1 LVGSRLRL
9 AGFRHQRK
17 HGWQTALAILG
28 IALGV
33 AVVMAV
39 SLANQS
45 ASRAFAI
52 TMEQIS
58 GRVSHQ
64 ILGGPSGIPE
74 KLYTRLRQEQSHL
87 KSAPVVEGVV
97 RIGQEPFTLLGL
109 DPLSEQPFRTMTQLP
124 GTGVLT
130 RLLTQQNGLLFSS
143 YTAKR
148 LGLSAGDKI
157 TLAIAARSPEVEIL
171 ALFGEQQGAVL
182 DGVLVAD
189 IATAQTLLEQPG
201 KLDRI
206 DLTLTPDAIA
216 PLQTWLPKGY
226 QLVETRQR
234 TSAME
239 DMSKAFQTNLT
250 AMSLLA
256 LLVGGFLIYNTATF
270 SVLQRRRQFGIMR
283 LLGATRSEL
292 FRVILFEQLIIG
304 LIGTAI
310 GMGAGILLARQL
322 LWLVTRTINDLYYTV
337 TISRLDLAPEIII
350 TGITLG
356 LVTTLLASAAPAWE
370 ATRAR
375 PQSVNRRSAIEQQS
389 HRAIP
394 WLLFIGLSTM
404 GGGLWLVQNSDR
416 SLLLGFAALFCFIM
430 GYCLLVPAM
439 VPTLS
444 RLIQYPIKW
453 LFGTIGR
460 LATRGIDATLSR
472 TGPAIAAL
480 TLAIAATIG
489 MGIMVDS
496 FRTTVGQWLTQTI
509 QGDIYLSAPNSSS
522 KRASA
527 PLPNGL
533 AAKALKLD
541 GVREV
546 STGRHVTVES
556 ETGPVNLLAIGLAS
570 TSYRGFNF
578 KGDTPADLWQQ
589 FSTGKLVLVS
599 EPYAYHNRLKT
610 GDKVTLLTPQGNQA
624 FTVGGIFYDYGSDR
638 GLLVMPREHYT
649 KLWQDLAV
657 TTLGIYLKKT
667 APLESVLSRVKNLTS
682 EYDQPLTVRANQE
695 ILKHSLEI
703 FDRTFT
709 ITQVL
714 RLLVIAVAFVGILSA
729 MMALQL
735 ERAKEHAILRATGLT
750 PRQLLGQI
758 TLQTLLM
765 GVMAALLAMP
775 LGWLMA
781 ELLIH
786 VINVRA
792 FGWSMPSQLS
802 TTILMEAGLFALIA
816 SLLAGL
822 YPSLR
827 MARTQPALALREE

>member
-1 LVGSRLRL
+1 LVDSRLRL
-9 AGFRHQRK
+9 AGFRHQRR
-17 HGWQTALAILG
+17 HAWQTALAILG

-39 SLANQS
+39 GLANQS

-58 GRVSHQ
+58 GRVTHQ
-64 ILGGPSGIPE
+64 IIGGPNGLPE
-74 KLYTRLRQEQSHL
+74 QLYTQLRLQQAHL
-87 KSAPVVEGVV
+87 KSAPVVEGIV
-97 RIGQEPFTLLGL
+97 RIGEEQFTLLGL
-109 DPLSEQPFRTMTQLP
+109 DPLSEQPFRTVTQLP
-124 GTGVLT
+124 DSGLLT
-130 RLLTQQNGLLFSS
+130 RILTQENGLLLSA

-148 LGLSAGDKI
+148 LGLSAGDWI
-157 TLAIAARSPEVEIL
+157 TLNIAPRTPIVEIV
-171 ALFGEQQGAVL
+171 ALFGEDQGAVL
-182 DGVLVAD
+182 DGVLVTD
-189 IATAQTLLEQPG
+189 IATAQTLLEQFG
-201 KLDRI
+201 TLDRI
-206 DLTLTPDAIA
+206 DLALRPDQIS
-216 PLQTWLPKGY
+216 PFQQWLPKGV
-226 QLVETRQR
+226 QLVETSQR

-239 DMSKAFQTNLT
+239 DMSTAFQTNLS

-292 FRVILFEQLIIG
+292 FRVILFEQFLIG
-304 LIGTAI
+304 LIGTLL
-310 GMGAGILLARQL
+310 GMGAGILLASEL
-322 LWLVTRTINDLYYTV
+322 LRLVSRTINDLYYTV
-337 TISRLDLAPEIII
+337 TVSRLDLAPEILF
-350 TGITLG
+350 TGVTLG
-356 LVTTLLASAAPAWE
+356 LVTTLLASVAPAWE
-370 ATRAR
+370 ATRSR

-389 HRAIP
+389 YRALP
-394 WLLFIGLSTM
+394 WLVLIGLSTM
-404 GGGLWLVQNSDR
+404 GLGLLLAQFSDR
-416 SLLLGFAALFCFIM
+416 SLLLGFAALFCFIV

-444 RLIQYPIKW
+444 RLIQFPIKW

-460 LATRGIDATLSR
+460 LATRGINATLSR
-472 TGPAIAAL
+472 TGPAISAL

-496 FRTTVGQWLTQTI
+496 FRTTVGQWLGQTL
-509 QGDIYLSAPNSSS
+509 QGDIYISVPQSSS

-527 PLPNGL
+527 PLPKEL
-533 AAKALKLD
+533 TAEVLKLP
-541 GVREV
+541 GVREI
-546 STGRHVTVES
+546 STGRHVTLES
-556 ETGPVNLLAIGLAS
+556 ALGPVNLLAIGLSS

-578 KGDTPADLWQQ
+578 KGDTLNDIWQQ
-589 FSTGKLVLVS
+589 FSTGKLVLIS
-599 EPYAYHNRLKT
+599 EPYAYHNQLQI
-610 GDKVTLLTPQGNQA
+610 GDSVTLLTPDGNKA
-624 FTVGGIFYDYGSDR
+624 FTIGGIFYDYGSDR
-638 GLLVMPREHYT
+638 GLLVMPREHYAAI
-649 KLWQDLAV
+649 WRDNQV
-657 TTLGIYLKKT
+657 TTLGIYLQRQST
-667 APLESVLSRVKNLTS
+667 LDTVLSQVKKITNRF
-682 EYDQPLTVRANQE
+682 EMPLTVRANQE

-750 PRQLLGQI
+750 PQQLLGQI

-765 GVMAALLAMP
+765 GLMAALLAIP

-781 ELLIH
+781 EILIH

-802 TTILMEAGLFALIA
+802 PSILIEAILLALIA
-816 SLLAGL
+816 ALIAGL

-827 MARTQPALALREE
+827 MARTRPALALREE

>member
-1 LVGSRLRL
+1 MVGSRLRR
-9 AGFRHQRK
+9 AGFRHQRR
-17 HGWQTALAILG
+17 HAWQTVLAILG

-39 SLANQS
+39 GLANQS
-45 ASRAFAI
+45 ASRAFAM

-58 GRVSHQ
+58 GRVTHQ
-64 ILGGPSGIPE
+64 ILGGPNGLPE
-74 KLYTRLRQEQSHL
+74 QLYTQLRLQQSHL
-87 KSAPVVEGVV
+87 KSAPVVEGTV
-97 RIGQEPFTLLGL
+97 RIGEEQFTLLGL
-109 DPLSEQPFRTMTQLP
+109 DPLSEQPFRSLTQLP
-124 GTGVLT
+124 DSGLLT
-130 RLLTQQNGLLFSS
+130 RILTQENGLLLST

-148 LGLSAGDKI
+148 LGLSVGDRI
-157 TLAIAARSPEVEIL
+157 TLDIAARTSIVEIM
-171 ALFGEQQGAVL
+171 ALFGEQQGAAL
-182 DGVLVAD
+182 DGVLVTD
-189 IATAQTLLEQPG
+189 IATAQVLLEQFG
-201 KLDRI
+201 TLERI
-206 DLTLTPDAIA
+206 DLALRPDQIT
-216 PLQTWLPKGY
+216 PLQQWLPKGF

-239 DMSKAFQTNLT
+239 DMSKAFQTNLS

-292 FRVILFEQLIIG
+292 FRVILFEQFLIG
-304 LIGTAI
+304 LIGTLV
-310 GMGAGILLARQL
+310 GMGAGILLAREL
-322 LWLVTRTINDLYYTV
+322 LWLVSRTINDLYYSI
-337 TISRLDLAPEIII
+337 TISRLDLAPEILL
-350 TGITLG
+350 TGAMLG

-370 ATRAR
+370 ATRSR
-375 PQSVNRRSAIEQQS
+375 PQSVNRRSVIERQS
-389 HRAIP
+389 HRALP
-394 WLLFIGLSTM
+394 WLVLIGLSSMTL
-404 GGGLWLVQNSDR
+404 GGVLAKFSER
-416 SLLLGFAALFCFIM
+416 SLLLGFAALFCFIV

-439 VPTLS
+439 VPILS
-444 RLIQYPIKW
+444 RLMHYPIKW
-453 LFGTIGR
+453 LFGAIGR
-460 LATRGIDATLSR
+460 LASRGIDATLSR
-472 TGPAIAAL
+472 TGPAISAL

-496 FRTTVGQWLTQTI
+496 FRTSVGQWLGQTL
-509 QGDIYLSAPNSSS
+509 QGDIYISLPHSSS

-527 PLPNGL
+527 PLPEAL
-533 AAKALKLD
+533 APEVLALP
-541 GVREV
+541 GVKEIN
-546 STGRHVTVES
+546 TGRHVTLES
-556 ETGPVNLLAIGLAS
+556 ALGPVNLLAIGLSS

-578 KGDTPADLWQQ
+578 KGDTLADIWQQ
-589 FSTGKLVLVS
+589 FSTGKLVLIS
-599 EPYAYHNRLKT
+599 EPYAYHNRLQV
-610 GDKVTLLTPQGNQA
+610 GDSVTLLTPEGNRA

-638 GLLVMPREHYT
+638 GLLVMPREHYASI
-649 KLWQDLAV
+649 WHDNQV
-657 TTLGIYLKKT
+657 TTLGIYLEQPAT
-667 APLESVLSRVKNLTS
+667 LDAVLSRVKNMTS
-682 EYDQPLTVRANQE
+682 RLAAPLAVRANQE

-765 GVMAALLAMP
+765 GLMAALLAIP

-781 ELLIH
+781 EILIH

-802 TTILMEAGLFALIA
+802 PSILIEAILFALLAALI
-816 SLLAGL
+816 AGL

-827 MARTQPALALREE
+827 MARTRPVLALREE